1 MAMRPQAGVREDM
14 DVYSADGTKVGT
26 VRRVHQGALRQPV
39 GFDYPAET
47 ATQVTIGTTTGQP
60 VDLDV
65 TGAAAPLAGS
75 QPTQAELGVVPG
87 EASAYSSGTGRE
99 KAEDIGTADVG
110 TDYKLLGEVSGQQL
124 APEEAN
130 ADERDAEGYFQVA
143 TGLDATDLYVPLS
156 AVGSAAGKR
165 LTLKLDYEALNR
177 SGWDADPHP
186 EV

>member
-1 MAMRPQAGVREDM
+1 MAMRPQAGVREGM
-14 DVYSADGTKVGT
+14 DVYAADGTKVGT
-26 VRRVHQGALRQPV
+26 VRAVHPGALQRPA

-47 ATQVTIGTTTGQP
+47 TSQVTIGTTQGQV

-65 TGAAAPLAGS
+65 TGTTGPLAGS

-110 TDYKLLGEVSGQQL
+110 TDYKLLGEVSGERL
-124 APEEAN
+124 SPEEAN

-156 AVGSAAGKR
+156 AVGSAVGKR

-177 SGWDADPHP
+177 SGWDIDPHP